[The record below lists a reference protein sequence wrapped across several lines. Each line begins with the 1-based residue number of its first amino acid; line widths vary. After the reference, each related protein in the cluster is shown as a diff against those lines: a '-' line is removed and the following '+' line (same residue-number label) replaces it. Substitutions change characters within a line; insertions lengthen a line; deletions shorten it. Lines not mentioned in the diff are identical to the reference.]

1 MKKEKFS
8 IGIAVLFGLL
18 AFAAPVFAQN
28 DIETDI
34 AIMAEIE
41 DCRKTVASA
50 SEGLPRRIDKS
61 KELIAIKC
69 EDKPYLSRPTVSY
82 THVITDPDL
91 ERTLKISGESYRE
104 KIFQERCKDNTG
116 PYNRSNYKLI
126 NQDKNRKK
134 ISEIFISYY
143 ECLGAYDDKIT
154 NGLGAKEALRYLE
167 VVLKRYQDYRSETK
181 LALDEYKKLLKDA
194 EVLLS
199 KYQESQAAL
208 QSERLIRSLEAL
220 GRIGAINSPPTYSAP
235 TVGNRT
241 NGAACF
247 LVRSWSSGLNKNCV
261 YNCVGSESVQTIGAA
276 EICPSMMSK

>member
-8 IGIAVLFGLL
+8 IGVAVLFGLM
-18 AFAAPVFAQN
+18 AFAAPVVAQN

-41 DCRKTVASA
+41 DCRKTAASA
-50 SEGLPRRIDKS
+50 SEGLPRRIDKV

-69 EDKPYLSRPTVSY
+69 EDKTYLSRPTVSY
-82 THVITDPDL
+82 TYVIIDANL

-104 KIFQERCKDNTG
+104 KIFQDRCKDNIG
-116 PYNRSNYKLI
+116 PYNRSNYRLI
-126 NQDKNRKK
+126 NQDKNKKK

-154 NGLGAKEALRYLE
+154 GGLGAKEALKYLE
-167 VVLKRYQDYRSETK
+167 AVLKRYQDYRSETK

-194 EVLLS
+194 EFLLS

-220 GRIGAINSPPTYSAP
+220 GKIGATNSPPTYSP
-235 TVGNRT
+235 TIIGNRMH
-241 NGAACF
+241 GVSCF

-261 YNCVGSESVQTIGAA
+261 YNCVGSESVQTIGVA

>member
-1 MKKEKFS
+1 MNDMKSS
-8 IGIAVLFGLL
+8 IGIGVLFGLM
-18 AFAAPVFAQN
+18 AFAAPVIAQN
-28 DIETDI
+28 DIEADI
-34 AIMAEIE
+34 AFVTEIE
-41 DCRKTVASA
+41 DCRKTAASA

-61 KELIAIKC
+61 RELISIKC
-69 EDKPYLSRPTVSY
+69 EEKAYLSRPTVSY
-82 THVITDPDL
+82 THVITDADF
-91 ERTLKISGESYRE
+91 ERTLRISGENYRE

-116 PYNRSNYKLI
+116 PYNRSNYRLI
-126 NQDKNRKK
+126 NQDKNKRK

-167 VVLKRYQDYRSETK
+167 IVLKRYQEYRNEAK
-181 LALDEYKKLLKDA
+181 LAFDEYKKLLKDA
-194 EVLLS
+194 EILLS

-220 GRIGAINSPPTYSAP
+220 GRMGATNSPPAYSAP
-235 TVGNRT
+235 NIGNRAYGT
-241 NGAACF
+241 ACF

-276 EICPSMMSK
+276 EICPSGMSK